1 MSAKIN
7 TSSGALCYE
16 KVLRMRRRI
25 SHSHRRPTSS
35 NLWFRMDVPRDV
47 RELAGVTSWQKSLET
62 ADPAIADVR
71 RASYSAHYKAE
82 VIRLRAILKEQIA
95 RNADQLV
102 GCALS
107 RMAAYFG
114 SMDVAVSSELTKI
127 ATIVRSSWSNDH
139 ARAAEKQH
147 DGEALTGFYEEE
159 GDAILA
165 IDGDD
170 ERQRFRLRAELL
182 EGRAPLTD
190 GTSTDGLA
198 YQALAASLLVRGN
211 LEDIRFAVSYL
222 PHLVPEIDLST
233 RDKYSAVAT
242 AYISCLTAHRFTSW
256 PEGAPELF
264 GPAAPLPNT
273 AAPLPAPLPVS
284 PPISHT
290 LADAF
295 ELWKQGKN
303 ISGPNKAADEFATAL
318 SRFEE
323 LCKTS
328 TLSMITTEM
337 VEFFLQEVAR
347 LPSRAK
353 RDVARLPLAEQMRI
367 AAENDLPTLQPPT
380 VGKHLAA
387 VRRMLAVAK
396 RRQWI
401 THNPAAEVEVEGA
414 KWQGNE
420 RDHFSDH
427 DMQLIYGSTLMTDPS
442 ACSDT
447 MFWILFMAPF
457 HGSRPGEHCKL
468 KPNDIVEEEGEWV
481 MRFRRDKRVR
491 SIGKT
496 PAVAPRRQKT
506 RSSIRD
512 IPLHWIVLEGGFLS
526 LVDDQRRRGEE
537 WLFDDLR
544 VDAYG
549 DRYRLLSA
557 EINRA
562 LRRLGITESD
572 KAFYSTRH
580 TMKRE
585 GRRRRIAKQ
594 SLDQLAGHASGDAG
608 DKYGQGLPIDILKQD
623 IDQLEF
629 RSVDWDPVVACARE
643 RVRRR
648 LGR

>member
-1 MSAKIN
+1 M
-7 TSSGALCYE
+7 
-16 KVLRMRRRI
+16 

-35 NLWFRMDVPRDV
+35 NLWFRMDVPRDI

-62 ADPAIADVR
+62 ADPTVADAR

-82 VIRLRAILKEQIA
+82 VIRLRAILKERIA
-95 RNADQLV
+95 KDAEQLV
-102 GCALS
+102 GRAMNH
-107 RMAAYFG
+107 MAAYFG

-127 ATIVRSSWSNDH
+127 ATVVRSSWSNDH

-147 DGEALTGFYEEE
+147 DGEAFTGFYEEE

-165 IDGDD
+165 IDGDH
-170 ERQRFRLRAELL
+170 ERQQFRLRAELL
-182 EGRAPLTD
+182 EGRPALTD

-198 YQALAASLLVRGN
+198 YQDLAAALLARGS
-211 LEDIRFAVSYL
+211 LEDMRFAVSYL

-233 RDKYSAVAT
+233 KDRYNAVAT
-242 AYISCLTAHRFTSW
+242 AYLSRLTAHRFSSW
-256 PEGAPELF
+256 PIGASEVF
-264 GPAAPLPNT
+264 GPAVPVPST
-273 AAPLPAPLPVS
+273 AAPLPTPPSLSS
-284 PPISHT
+284 PTSHT

-295 ELWKQGKN
+295 ELWKQAKN
-303 ISGPNKAADEFATAL
+303 ISGPNKAADEFATVL

-323 LCKTS
+323 LCGTS
-328 TLSMITTEM
+328 NLSMITTEM
-337 VEFFLQEVAR
+337 VEFFLEEIAR
-347 LPSRAK
+347 LPSRPK
-353 RDVARLPLAEQMRI
+353 KSVADLPLAKQI
-367 AAENDLPTLQPPT
+367 STAAEKGLPTLLPPT
-380 VGKHLAA
+380 VGKHLAV
-387 VRRMLAVAK
+387 VRRVLAVAEK
-396 RRQWI
+396 RQWI
-401 THNPAAEVEVEGA
+401 THNPAAKVAVEGA
-414 KWQGNE
+414 KWQGDE

-427 DMQLIYGSTLMTDPS
+427 DMQLIYGSRLMTDPS

-468 KPNDIVEEEGEWV
+468 KPNDIIEEEGEWV
-481 MRFRRDKRVR
+481 MRFRRDKRIR
-491 SIGKT
+491 SIGKA
-496 PAVAPRRQKT
+496 PAAAPRRQKT

-512 IPLHWIVLEGGFLS
+512 IPLHWIVLEGGFLD
-526 LVDDQRRRGEE
+526 LVEDQRRRGEE

-643 RVRRR
+643 RIRRR
-648 LGR
+648 LER